1 MSLERL
7 TPTVHKRWL
16 LILAGGTWM
25 AVSFMLAAF
34 AYSWLRPLPWS
45 MAVPLAVGGILIAV
59 TAYRLGFVSL
69 ALKNIKRIRQMSD
82 GACLFAFMQWK
93 SYPIIAIMVTGGVL
107 LRHSAFPKP
116 ILAVIYL
123 GMGGSLFLSSLHY
136 YPEAWALF

>member
-25 AVSFMLAAF
+25 AVSLMLAAF

-45 MAVPLAVGGILIAV
+45 MAVPLALGGLLIAA

-82 GACLFAFMQWK
+82 GACVFAFMHWK
-93 SYPIIAIMVTGGVL
+93 SYPLIAIMVTAGIL